1 MNLEEVILKVA
12 FPFKFKRNVL
22 KFTCPTSK
30 LLLTLQ
36 GEMMLDPR
44 DTSGGKNRQDSESL
58 LFKLTEFRCFLAKKI
73 MRAYLKLVFHL

>member
-1 MNLEEVILKVA
+1 MILKIA

-58 LFKLTEFRCFLAKKI
+58 LFKLTEFRCFLAKKNNEGLFEI
-73 MRAYLKLVFHL
+73 SFSSLKSLS